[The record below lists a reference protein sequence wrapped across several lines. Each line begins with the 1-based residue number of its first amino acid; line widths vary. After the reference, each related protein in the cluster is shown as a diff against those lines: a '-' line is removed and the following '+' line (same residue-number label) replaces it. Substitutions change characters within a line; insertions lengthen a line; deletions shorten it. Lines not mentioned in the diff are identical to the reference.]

1 MASMEISD
9 AAPAIDTPLIV
20 KHCENCGAEAI
31 ASYCQE
37 CGQRHESHLH
47 PFRGLMAEVIS
58 SVFNLDNRLLQT
70 LKLLVKP
77 GRLTTVYLDGQRVR
91 YISPFRL
98 YLICSVI
105 YFAMASWLG
114 VGDLLFIEMNNAE
127 EVKGLA
133 EALPK
138 LMFVIVPGFALIL
151 KGLYRRRLYAEH
163 LVFALHVHAV
173 WYLLFTLKVFVE
185 KLEVLVGQAG
195 EWTLL
200 STITDV
206 FGFLAEA
213 AFPVFLFMAMR
224 YVYNEA
230 RLKSLWKIFL
240 LLTGYIVV
248 VMLMLVLFV
257 LITLG
262 PDALG

>member
-1 MASMEISD
+1 MAIMEIPD
-9 AAPAIDTPLIV
+9 AASAIDTPLIV
-20 KHCENCGAEAI
+20 KYCENCGAKAI

-77 GRLTTVYLDGQRVR
+77 GRLTTVYLGGQRVR
-91 YISPFRL
+91 YISPFRI

-105 YFAMASWLG
+105 YFAVASWLG
-114 VGDLLFIEMNNAE
+114 VGDLLFIDINNAE
-127 EVKGLA
+127 QVKGLA

-138 LMFVIVPGFALIL
+138 LMFVIVPGFALLL
-151 KGLYRRRLYAEH
+151 KWLYWRRLYAEH
-163 LVFALHVHAV
+163 LVFALHVHAI

-185 KLEVLVGQAG
+185 KLEEIVA
-195 EWTLL
+195 EWTLPG
-200 STITDV
+200 TMTDV
-206 FGFLAEA
+206 LGMLAEA

-224 YVYNEA
+224 YVYQES
-230 RLKSLWKIFL
+230 RMRSLWKTFL
-240 LLTGYIVV
+240 LLTGYIVM

-257 LITLG
+257 LMTQG
-262 PDALG
+262 PDVLG